1 MLLRLKIRNEDG
13 EDVGYVI
20 NPFRV
25 IYMMPK
31 SVKNIEAGTVLLLS
45 NNDEYFSPLSI
56 DVAQARWDEAL
67 ERAYT
72 VIIANVIAEELA
84 NEEEE

>member
-1 MLLRLKIRNEDG
+1 MLLRLKIRNVDG
-13 EDVGYVI
+13 VDVGYVI

-25 IYMMPK
+25 IYMMP
-31 SVKNIEAGTVLLLS
+31 SNVKNIEEGTVLLLS
-45 NNDEYFSPLSI
+45 NNDEYFSPSPI

-72 VIIANVIAEELA
+72 VIVANVIAEELA
-84 NEEEE
+84 NEEE